1 MRFFSHFIILHF
13 SCGVNHYKNTYLFL
27 YFLRRKIDIQNSL
40 FDFSEL
46 IKIMKFRFWCFSWA
60 PGNLYSLEFTI
71 LDTTGCPHMISWW
84 SQSRVIFVKLNQCDK
99 KSHFVNIC
107 HRLPPTRNG
116 LSCLFTIN
124 FFESF
129 VSSTRWGGLWWV
141 RTLFIVATHILNV
154 KMPTLGYLFEFDV
167 PRCRKRSR
175 KWFASRKLI

>member
-71 LDTTGCPHMISWW
+71 WDTTGCPHMISWW

-141 RTLFIVATHILNV
+141 RTLHSL
-154 KMPTLGYLFEFDV
+154 L
-167 PRCRKRSR
+167 PRTS
-175 KWFASRKLI
+175 